1 MDATQNLIEWLYIL
15 TVMVGVFGVAAFAL
29 GIYERLLRRRDSDL
43 MPPPGGRARIYR
55 ADPPAP
61 ISRWG
66 STR

>member
-1 MDATQNLIEWLYIL
+1 ML
-15 TVMVGVFGVAAFAL
+15 GVFGVAAAAL
-29 GIYERLLRRRDSDL
+29 GIYEWLLRRRDSDL

>member
-1 MDATQNLIEWLYIL
+1 MSAEAFNWTIL
-15 TVMVGVFGVAAFAL
+15 LCAWFAL
-29 GIYERLLRRRDSDL
+29 FGLGACALAVYEWHLRRRNRDL
-43 MPPPGGRARIYR
+43 LPPPGGRARIYR

>member
-1 MDATQNLIEWLYIL
+1 MS
-15 TVMVGVFGVAAFAL
+15 AAFDWGVLLAVWFGIFGL
-29 GIYERLLRRRDSDL
+29 GACGLAVYEWRLRRRNRDL
-43 MPPPGGRARIYR
+43 LPPPSVRCRIYR